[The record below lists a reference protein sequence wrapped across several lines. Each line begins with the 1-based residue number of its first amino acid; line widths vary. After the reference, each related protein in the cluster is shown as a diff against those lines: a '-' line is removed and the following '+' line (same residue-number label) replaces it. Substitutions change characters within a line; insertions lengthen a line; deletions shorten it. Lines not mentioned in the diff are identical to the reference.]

1 MSENQ
6 WSQSADKKVRYY
18 AEGVTL
24 ADTWRAMERLVDLK
38 LVRSIGVSNFKASEI
53 DEILQIARI
62 RPAVNQIELH
72 PYLTQ
77 RDMRD
82 YCAKQQIV
90 ITSYCPLAN
99 LKRENEREEDA
110 SALYNPV
117 IQDMATRLS
126 KTPAQIILRWHLQL
140 DLTVIPKT
148 VTAARLVENS
158 QVFDFALSQD
168 EMDLIDRLG
177 ETHRRR
183 FVNPPFLR
191 PADRNVFDD

>member
-1 MSENQ
+1 MNENQ
-6 WSQSADKKVRYY
+6 WSQSADKKIRYY

-38 LVRSIGVSNFKASEI
+38 LVRSIGVSNFKESEI
-53 DEILQIARI
+53 DEILRISRI

-72 PYLTQ
+72 PYLNQ

-99 LKRENEREEDA
+99 LKRENESDEEA
-110 SALYNPV
+110 SALCNPV
-117 IQDMATRLS
+117 IQKMAIRLNR
-126 KTPAQIILRWHLQL
+126 TPAQLILRWHLQHG
-140 DLTVIPKT
+140 LTVIPKT
-148 VTAARLVENS
+148 VTAERLVENS
-158 QVFDFALSQD
+158 QLFDFNLSEED
-168 EMDLIDRLG
+168 IDRIDRLG

-183 FVNPPFLR
+183 FVNPPILS
-191 PADRNVFDD
+191 PGDRKVFND